1 MIMAIFFQASAM
13 PVTVCL
19 GRNSFLMPD
28 KIESQNRTSNLSTWL
43 ILFAFAYAFMHVAP
57 AFLTHDVK
65 NRLTSGDLLNF
76 FTPFVVIPLVWKLY
90 FVIRA
95 NLQAVSDRTIKLTA
109 IILFFSSIFYIHG
122 QGMTLSANAIARH
135 LVGMEQT
142 PLYWLAYFFDEK
154 MGHIFWHS
162 GVLGISISFLL
173 LAANLQPISTSWLA
187 LAGAP
192 FYSFAYFTDAVEGQT
207 VALLFPSAIL
217 ILVRIL
223 FHCKKQPNSFK
234 QNPVLLFFLVGYVI
248 AVALFLI
255 WWSWQGGFPQFSE
268 LGWV

>member
-1 MIMAIFFQASAM
+1 MAIFFQAS
-13 PVTVCL
+13 VTPATACL
-19 GRNSFLMPD
+19 ERNSFLMHD
-28 KIESQNRTSNLSTWL
+28 KIEPQNRTSNLSAWL
-43 ILFAFAYAFMHVAP
+43 FLFAFAYAFMHVVP
-57 AFLTHDVK
+57 AFLTHDIK
-65 NRLTSGDLLNF
+65 NGLTTGDLLNF

-95 NLQAVSDRTIKLTA
+95 TRSPADRTVRFATV
-109 IILFFSSIFYIHG
+109 ILFFSSIFYING
-122 QGMTLSANAIARH
+122 QGMNLSANAIARH

-142 PLYWLAYFFDEK
+142 PLYWLNYFFDEK

-162 GVLGISISFLL
+162 GMLGISISLLL
-173 LAANLQPISTSWLA
+173 LAANLQSIPTSWVT

-207 VALLFPSAIL
+207 VVLLFPSAVL
-217 ILVRIL
+217 ILGGIL
-223 FHCKKQPNSFK
+223 RHAKKQQNSLK
-234 QNPVLLFFLVGYVI
+234 RNPVMLFFLVGYII

-255 WWSWQGGFPQFSE
+255 WWIWQGGFPQFSE